1 MALTVILIEYLKSN
15 ISNSYSSLIFAMPS
29 SQILAYPSVSARLS
43 DLQYQTNISNV
54 PLHASS
60 HGRAGES
67 EEMLKR
73 GLSQTA
79 GPGRTSAL
87 AGLPS
92 SSNQPLSGDPLMMR
106 RK

>member
-1 MALTVILIEYLKSN
+1 
-15 ISNSYSSLIFAMPS
+15 MPS
-29 SQILAYPSVSARLS
+29 SHILAYPSVSSSL
-43 DLQYQTNISNV
+43 DKLQYQTNISNV
-54 PLHASS
+54 PLHAGP

-73 GLSQTA
+73 GLSQTKGA
-79 GPGRTSAL
+79 PSRTSPL

-92 SSNQPLSGDPLMMR
+92 GPHQPLAGDPLMMG

>member
-1 MALTVILIEYLKSN
+1 
-15 ISNSYSSLIFAMPS
+15 MPS
-29 SQILAYPSVSARLS
+29 SQIMGFPSVSSRLS
-43 DLQYQTNISNV
+43 DLQYQTNIGNV
-54 PLHASS
+54 PLHIGA

-73 GLSQTA
+73 GLSQTTG

-92 SSNQPLSGDPLMMR
+92 GPNQPLAGDPLMMR